1 MPLATFGFGTS
12 NILKYFESKYQE
24 QINQKQYI
32 IIKKLSIMKSEKNVV
47 AGLGEIG
54 NPILKLFS
62 KYDLV
67 VGYDVNP
74 KLMNNK
80 KFERVSAFDTSFLHI
95 CIPFGG
101 KFVKSVTSLIKKFD
115 PECAV
120 IHSTIKP
127 FTTKKIQ
134 ELSQIPIIYSPV
146 RGVHKRMLYDLI
158 RYTKFYAIEN
168 HAPRLKWASSN
179 YSKFL
184 KRCGIKTKK
193 LSSPVTLE
201 LGKIICDTSYYGWL
215 INYAQLSN
223 MIAINHKVNYDE
235 MWLFADEIHKY
246 LGNRPKMFPG
256 IIGGHCVIPNLELVH
271 DQTLDLIKKFNN
283 MYEKKSKRTNS
294 SKK

>member
-1 MPLATFGFGTS
+1 MKPKK
-12 NILKYFESKYQE
+12 NIVS
-24 QINQKQYI
+24 
-32 IIKKLSIMKSEKNVV
+32 
-47 AGLGEIG
+47 GLGEIG
-54 NPILKLFS
+54 KPILKLFS
-62 KYDLV
+62 KHDLV

-80 KFERVSAFDTSFLHI
+80 KFEQASALDTSFLHI

-115 PECAV
+115 PECVV
-120 IHSTIKP
+120 IHSTVKP
-127 FTTKKIQ
+127 LTTKKIQ
-134 ELSQIPIIYSPV
+134 ELSLIPIIYSPV
-146 RGVHKRMLYDLI
+146 RGVHKRMQYDLI

-184 KRCGIKTKK
+184 KTCGIKTKK
-193 LSSPVTLE
+193 LSSPITLE

-223 MIAINHKVNYDE
+223 LIAINHRVNYDE

-246 LGNRPKMFPG
+246 FGNRPKMFPG
-256 IIGGHCVIPNLELVH
+256 VIGGHCVIPNLELVN
-271 DQTLDLIKKFNN
+271 DQRLDLIKKFND
-283 MYEKKSKRTNS
+283 MYGKKSKRSNS
-294 SKK
+294 PKR